1 MENKRFLTAQDVME
15 MLDVSLSYRI
25 HQSELPVPLCE
36 QVLEF
41 LTYEGEVVLD
51 SFAGSGAVGEAALNL
66 KRNCILIEILK
77 DNIEKIKKRFENN
90 VLMKTAMEW

>member
-1 MENKRFLTAQDVME
+1 MKTVLKSITNRDTFMPPPVLPAQAPTNMS
-15 MLDVSLSYRI
+15 MTRI
-25 HQSELPVPLCE
+25 VLHVPGHRLKS
-36 QVLEF
+36 V
-41 LTYEGEVVLD
+41 VVLD

>member
-1 MENKRFLTAQDVME
+1 MWYDPAKEVRYHETILYLQRCNGCDGSR
-15 MLDVSLSYRI
+15 RI
-25 HQSELPVPLCE
+25 QSI
-36 QVLEF
+36 QILEF

>member
-1 MENKRFLTAQDVME
+1 MFDVQP
-15 MLDVSLSYRI
+15 VSKKDRI

-36 QVLEF
+36 KILEF

-66 KRNCILIEILK
+66 KRNCLLIEILK
-77 DNIEKIKKRFENN
+77 ENIQKIKKRFENN
-90 VLMKTAMEW
+90 ILMQTTEEW